1 MPKTVAKRT
10 ARKKK
15 SVRYATPTDPFDAA
29 YKLTLM
35 EAAAAVESGQ
45 SDDDVRDLLAGI
57 DHAEIRVEKFASEG

>member
-29 YKLTLM
+29 YKLTLIGRSRPLRPPP
-35 EAAAAVESGQ
+35 VRRRRSG
-45 SDDDVRDLLAGI
+45 SVGW
-57 DHAEIRVEKFASEG
+57 H